1 MTEIYD
7 ALTEQKVYINKNMDE
22 RYPLMARG
30 IYEGGEVQMIIMLWG
45 LRWEKMT
52 LGQANFLTVVSYLI
66 QNAMLRAQRY
76 MQALEDQHYSR
87 DSEILEPDA
96 FESLVQA
103 YMNAEIKNLVECV
116 LVKVDIP
123 KEQDREI
130 DEHMSGQL
138 RDSDYL
144 GIMPDGNLG
153 NLFLDPMLSDT
164 DELMNT
170 MQIDFLQPVYTL
182 TFSNGLIACFVFMGI
197 GTLLD
202 VGFLL
207 QKPFASLFLALCGEL
222 GTFLTLPIANALGL
236 SAQESASVAMVGGA
250 DGPMVLFTS
259 LALAKHLF
267 VPITVVAYL
276 YLGLTYG
283 GYPYLV
289 KLLIPKRFRSIKMTV
304 KKAPKNYDAK
314 VKLAFAAVL
323 CAVLCFLFPVASPLF
338 FSLFLGVAVR
348 ESGMKHIYDFVSGP
362 LLYGSTF
369 MLGLLL
375 GVLCDAHLL
384 LDPKILKLL
393 ILGML
398 ALLLSGIG
406 GILGG
411 YIMYYIKKG
420 NYNPVIG
427 IAALSCVP
435 TTAKV
440 AQKIVSKDN
449 PDSFILGDALG
460 ANISGV
466 ITSAI
471 ITGIYITIIPL
482 L

>member
-1 MTEIYD
+1 MTPNTRTLKGQSYCSQRWANPAWPKGSKSRGFSIVLGFLLIY
-7 ALTEQKVYINKNMDE
+7 
-22 RYPLMARG
+22 
-30 IYEGGEVQMIIMLWG
+30 
-45 LRWEKMT
+45 
-52 LGQANFLTVVSYLI
+52 LGWKGV
-66 QNAMLRAQRY
+66 
-76 MQALEDQHYSR
+76 
-87 DSEILEPDA
+87 LEP
-96 FESLVQA
+96 
-103 YMNAEIKNLVECV
+103 MIM
-116 LVKVDIP
+116 IP
-123 KEQDREI
+123 
-130 DEHMSGQL
+130 MG
-138 RDSDYL
+138 L
-144 GIMPDGNLG
+144 GMIAINCGTLIMPDGTLG
-153 NLFLDPMLSDT
+153 NLFLDPMVTDT
-164 DELMNT
+164 DELMNV
-170 MQIDFLQPVYTL
+170 MQIDFLQPIYTL

-202 VGFLL
+202 VGYLL
-207 QKPFASLFLALCGEL
+207 QRPFASIFLALCAEL
-222 GTFLTLPIANALGL
+222 GTFLTIPIASAMGL
-236 SAQESASVAMVGGA
+236 TLKESASVAMVGGA

-259 LALAKHLF
+259 LVLAKHLF

-289 KLLIPKRFRSIKMTV
+289 KLLIPQRLRAIKMTE
-304 KKAPKNYDAK
+304 KKAPKQYDAK
-314 VKLAFAAVL
+314 VKLAFAVIL

-338 FSLFLGVAVR
+338 FSLFIGVAVR
-348 ESGMKHIYDFVSGP
+348 ESGMKHVYDFVSGP

-369 MLGLLL
+369 MLGMLL

-384 LDPKILKLL
+384 LDPNIIKLL
-393 ILGML
+393 ILSVV

-406 GILGG
+406 GIAGG
-411 YIMYYIKKG
+411 YIMYFIRKG

-427 IAALSCVP
+427 IAAVSCVP

-440 AQKIVSKDN
+440 AQKLVSKEN

-471 ITGIYITIIPL
+471 IAGIYVSFIPL

>member
-1 MTEIYD
+1 MENIDFATLFQGIGTMMASGWVLASARVFLALLGLLLIY
-7 ALTEQKVYINKNMDE
+7 
-22 RYPLMARG
+22 
-30 IYEGGEVQMIIMLWG
+30 
-45 LRWEKMT
+45 
-52 LGQANFLTVVSYLI
+52 LGWKG
-66 QNAMLRAQRY
+66 
-76 MQALEDQHYSR
+76 
-87 DSEILEPDA
+87 ILEPM
-96 FESLVQA
+96 V
-103 YMNAEIKNLVECV
+103 M
-116 LVKVDIP
+116 IP
-123 KEQDREI
+123 
-130 DEHMSGQL
+130 MG
-138 RDSDYL
+138 L
-144 GIMPDGNLG
+144 GMVAINCGTLMMPDGTLG

-164 DELMNT
+164 DQLMNT

-197 GTLLD
+197 GALLD

-207 QKPFASLFLALCGEL
+207 QKPFASIFLALCAEL
-222 GTFLTLPIANALGL
+222 GTFLTVPVASALGL
-236 SAQESASVAMVGGA
+236 TLKESASVAMVGGA

-289 KLLIPKRFRSIKMTV
+289 KLLVPKRFRAIKMVT
-304 KKAPKNYDAK
+304 KKTPKNYDAK
-314 VKLAFAAVL
+314 VKLAFSAVL
-323 CAVLCFLFPVASPLF
+323 CAILCFLFPVASPLF

-369 MLGLLL
+369 MLGVLL

-393 ILGML
+393 VLGIV

-406 GILGG
+406 GIIGG
-411 YIMYYIKKG
+411 YIMYIIKRG

-427 IAALSCVP
+427 IAAVSCVP

-449 PDSFILGDALG
+449 PDSFVLGDALG

-471 ITGIYITIIPL
+471 ITGIYITVIPYL
-482 L
+482 